1 MKKILNWIMS
11 DKSDF
16 ILFIT
21 ALVLLNIVSLN
32 FFARLD
38 LTTSKSYSLSNESKQ
53 LVKTLEQPLSVK
65 VFFTENLPSPYN
77 TVGQYLKD
85 LLIEYK
91 GAANKNFSFEFFD
104 TREEENAELAGSYM
118 LQQVQIQEV
127 TDTEVGLKNAFM
139 GLVLIYADRIEKID
153 GLTSADG
160 LEYKLTTAMSKMIST
175 TSALSGLDGE
185 VNLTLYLNSDL
196 DQFNISGFSSVESS
210 VVQALSS
217 VNSKNM
223 NRIKYEKV
231 SPSQT
236 DITSLADQ
244 YGIQMISWTDE
255 SSIEKAGALGL
266 VLSYNNTFRLVPLK
280 VVRGFF
286 GGFGVTGIE
295 ELEQNIS
302 EGLKALVS
310 RSTEIGYV
318 TGHNEKDLSN
328 TESGSANFANMN
340 KDMYTFKE
348 LDLVREDIP
357 GSITNLIINGP
368 QTEFAE
374 EELYKIDQFLMR
386 GGNLMVFLDP
396 YYEVQGE
403 MYQYYGMPEFVENN
417 TGLEKLLETYGVKPE
432 KKFVLDSSCYTTN
445 QQGYGTLNFYYIPL
459 LHKDVL
465 DQKNPIS
472 ANLSYVLMYQMGQ
485 LTLNDAA
492 SSEDK
497 TIKVLAKSSPEAWTL
512 AGTEFMPNPMY
523 ITVPAAD
530 TFTQENLVVLLEGK
544 FDSAFDKAPEQNMS
558 NDANS
563 QKQASLLSADNHLS
577 KSVQGGKVFI
587 AGSSYIT
594 GQTLIDEYGSQP
606 ISLFVRNAV
615 DYMSG
620 NEDLCIM
627 RTKGLGLNVLKISNQ
642 KQASFVKSFNT
653 YGLPLLIALA
663 GLIVWRLRVVRRK
676 KIQKR
681 YMGENA

>member
-1 MKKILNWIMS
+1 MKKILNWITG

-16 ILFIT
+16 ILFIIL
-21 ALVLLNIVSLN
+21 LVLLNIVSLN
-32 FFARLD
+32 LFARLD
-38 LTTSKSYSLSNESKQ
+38 LTSSKSYSLSNESKQ

-91 GAANKNFSFEFFD
+91 GEANKNFSFEFFD
-104 TREEENAELAGSYM
+104 TRKEENAELAGNYM

-127 TDTEVGLKNAFM
+127 SDTEVGLKNAYM

-160 LEYKLTTAMSKMIST
+160 LEYKLTTSMSKMVAT

-185 VNLTLYLNSDL
+185 VNLTLYLNSEL
-196 DQFNISGFSSVESS
+196 DQFNISGFSSVETS

-223 NRIKYEKV
+223 NRIRYEKIT
-231 SPSQT
+231 PAET
-236 DITSLADQ
+236 DIASLSEQ
-244 YGIQMISWTDE
+244 YGIQMISWKDE
-255 SSIEKAGALGL
+255 ASRDKAGALGL
-266 VLSYNNTFRLVPLK
+266 VLSYKDTFRLVPLK
-280 VVRGFF
+280 IVRGFF

-318 TGHNEKDLSN
+318 TGHYEKDLSN
-328 TESGSANFANMN
+328 TENGSANFAKMN
-340 KDMYTFKE
+340 NDMYSFKE
-348 LDLVREDIP
+348 LDLVRDEIP

-368 QTEFAE
+368 QTEFAD

-386 GGNLMVFLDP
+386 GGNLSIFLDP
-396 YYEVQGE
+396 YNEVQGE
-403 MYQYYGMPEFVENN
+403 MSQYSGMPEFVENN
-417 TGLEKLLETYGVKPE
+417 TRLETLLEKYGVRPE
-432 KKFVLDSSCYTTN
+432 KKFVLDSACYTSN

-459 LHKDVL
+459 LHKDTL

-472 ANLSYVLMYQMGQ
+472 SNLSYVLMYQMGQ
-485 LTLNDAA
+485 LTLTDSAA
-492 SSEDK
+492 DDK
-497 TIKVLAKSSPEAWTL
+497 KVTVLAKSSPKAWTVSG
-512 AGTEFMPNPMY
+512 ADFIPNPMY
-523 ITVPAAD
+523 LSVPSDD
-530 TFTQENLVVLLEGK
+530 TLTQENLVILLEGK
-544 FDSAFDKAPEQNMS
+544 FESAFDKAPEQKIS
-558 NDANS
+558 GDDNS

-577 KSVQGGKVFI
+577 KSVQNGKVLI
-587 AGSSYIT
+587 AGGSYIT

-615 DYMSG
+615 DYMNG

-653 YGLPLLIALA
+653 YGLPLLIALG